1 MSLHK
6 IRRDILLFFTIGIWH
21 LRGESLTFVIKV
33 RQKLS
38 FFAFSGKK
46 SIAIVNKSYNFAQSF
61 NIVLMIEDRNN
72 LSIPIEANKY
82 NIKVRAHACMLIR

>member
-1 MSLHK
+1 MFNICHK
-6 IRRDILLFFTIGIWH
+6 SKAKIKFFCIFW
-21 LRGESLTFVIKV
+21 
-33 RQKLS
+33 Q
-38 FFAFSGKK
+38 K

-72 LSIPIEANKY
+72 LSIPIEAIKY